1 MVLGAVL
8 LMTVSTQNT
17 LCLPAAAFPGPLS
30 PPKVVSAFNDCIT
43 LSWDSPSNK
52 GGSRI
57 LGYILEKRKKG
68 SNLWTV
74 VNAMDELIK
83 GRPFLLSLLL
93 LQSDASWLWIF
104 LQKGHLP

>member
-1 MVLGAVL
+1 MKQKDS
-8 LMTVSTQNT
+8 MQNKGKKRKLIT
-17 LCLPAAAFPGPLS
+17 FCLHVAAFPGAPN

-83 GRPFLLSLLL
+83 GLPFLSTLLPF
-93 LQSDASWLWIF
+93 QSTAA
-104 LQKGHLP
+104 

>member
-1 MVLGAVL
+1 MQKKRKLITFWLHV
-8 LMTVSTQNT
+8 
-17 LCLPAAAFPGPLS
+17 AAFPGPPA
-30 PPKVVSAFNDCIT
+30 PPKVVSAFNDGIT

-83 GRPFLLSLLL
+83 GLPFLFSLVPF
-93 LQSDASWLWIF
+93 QNTAAW
-104 LQKGHLP
+104 H

>member
-1 MVLGAVL
+1 MKTKRFDAKEKKMNYILSA
-8 LMTVSTQNT
+8 
-17 LCLPAAAFPGPLS
+17 CLDFPGPPA
-30 PPKVVSAFNDCIT
+30 PPKVVSAFNDCIS

-83 GRPFLLSLLL
+83 GLPFLFSLVPF
-93 LQSDASWLWIF
+93 QNTAA
-104 LQKGHLP
+104 